1 MRWKK
6 VVAALAVSCASA
18 LGCKQHCFVTECD
31 INNYRQALGGLNA
44 PAHLEHDPG
53 AGLDPITQLVGR
65 PKTVLDTDREIRW
78 ITLRE
83 AIALALEQGNIG
95 SQSPNFPGVGNDNL
109 VTFQGRF
116 VSGSDA
122 IRVLAL
128 DPAIVGADIQASLS
142 KFDARL
148 QASMTWNTTD
158 RPVGTAL
165 ETFQAQFGQIQSIN
179 TNDAQ
184 FRAGIIK
191 PLPTGGV
198 AGLTFTTD
206 YQLSNLNQRV
216 NPAYRPALQF
226 AFEQP
231 LLQGFGVEINQLRAT
246 HPGSIVTPFQTGG
259 RVEGILITRLRF
271 DQQRAEFERQ
281 VHHQLLNVE
290 VAYWNLYGS
299 YWNLFSREQAL
310 RQAYEAWKVTNFQ
323 YLAGRKPIV
332 DLAQSR
338 VQYELFRGQRIT
350 AMGQVL
356 ENERQFRGLLGLPI
370 EDGKRLIPTDQ
381 PILTPYNPDWDT
393 ALHESLTL
401 RPELVLARQ
410 DLKFRQLDVI
420 SQKNLLLPDLRLT
433 SNYDVNGIGTKLDGP
448 TPNNAFRS
456 LAANQFHNFGFG
468 LRLDMPLGFRDA
480 HAALRVARLNLARSY
495 ISLHDQEVKA
505 QRYLG
510 QQFARLF
517 EYYEQIRAQRA
528 QREAAAQQVKARFAE
543 WQAGKGTLD
552 ILLEAQRFWA
562 DALREEYNAI
572 VNYNNTLAA
581 FEFAKGTIMQHNNVN
596 ISEGPL
602 PHCALARAV
611 EHEREKMRAFELLQ
625 RPDPSVKQACCDSEG
640 PGLPPKL
647 SGDGA
652 DPLPKVFREQPS
664 VSDLPDTLP
673 EPRPQT
679 GASSLLDLPGG
690 TGEEPGIS
698 TLPAPRT
705 RIEGSTPRTLA
716 PAVRGEER
724 GTIKLPP
731 AIDRP

>member
-1 MRWKK
+1 MGL
-6 VVAALAVSCASA
+6 ALSWASA
-18 LGCKQHCFVTECD
+18 LGCKQTCFVTECD
-31 INNYRQALGGLNA
+31 LKSYQTAAGQPMPADPENKPGLGM
-44 PAHLEHDPG
+44 E
-53 AGLDPITQLVGR
+53 PITQFSSR
-65 PKTVLDTDREIRW
+65 PMTVLDTDRPIRW

-83 AIALALEQGNIG
+83 AIATALEQGNIG

-116 VSGSDA
+116 VSGSDS
-122 IRVLAL
+122 IRVLSL
-128 DPAIVGADIQASLS
+128 DPAIVGADVQASLA

-148 QASMTWNTTD
+148 QTSMTWNTTD

-165 ETFQAQFGQIQSIN
+165 ETFQASFGRIN
-179 TNDAQ
+179 NISTNDAQ
-184 FRAGIIK
+184 FRSGIIK

-231 LLQGFGVEINQLRAT
+231 LLQGFGVEINQLRAS

-281 VHHQLLNVE
+281 VHHLLLNVE

-310 RQAYEAWKVTNFQ
+310 RQAFEAWKVTNLQF
-323 YLAGRKPIV
+323 LAGKKAAF

-356 ENERQFRGLLGLPI
+356 ENERQLRGLLGLPGA
-370 EDGKRLIPTDQ
+370 DGTRLVPTDE
-381 PILTPYNPDWDT
+381 PTLTPYKPDWDA

-401 RPELVLARQ
+401 RPELLLARQ

-420 SQKNLLLPDLRLT
+420 SQKNLLLPDLRFT
-433 SNYDVNGIGTKLDGP
+433 SNYDVNGIGTRLDGVGP
-448 TPNNAFRS
+448 GNALRS
-456 LAANQFHNFGFG
+456 LASNQFHNWGLG
-468 LRLDMPLGFRDA
+468 LRLDMPIGFRDA

-495 ISLHDQEVKA
+495 SSLTDQELKA
-505 QRYLG
+505 QRYL
-510 QQFARLF
+510 QQQYERLF
-517 EYYEQIRAQRA
+517 QYYEQIRAQRA
-528 QREAAAQQVKARFAE
+528 QREAAASQLKARFAE
-543 WQAGKGTLD
+543 FVAGKGTLD

-562 DALREEYNAI
+562 DALREEFNAI

-581 FEFAKGTIMQHNNVN
+581 FEFAKGTIMQHNNVS
-596 ISEGPL
+596 IAEGPL
-602 PHCALARAV
+602 PHCALMRAV
-611 EHEREKMRAFELLQ
+611 EHERERIKALPVLERH
-625 RPDPSVKQACCDSEG
+625 DPRVQQAACASDD
-640 PGLPPKL
+640 PGLPQL
-647 SGDGA
+647 SPEGA
-652 DPLPKVFREQPS
+652 DSLPKVLKQNP
-664 VSDLPDTLP
+664 TLP
-673 EPRPQT
+673 AMNEALPTPRIKVDSGLPELPRASDRDFPVTPQTPRTGATEPRPLAPVLEGDAT
-679 GASSLLDLPGG
+679 
-690 TGEEPGIS
+690 
-698 TLPAPRT
+698 PAPT
-705 RIEGSTPRTLA
+705 RR
-716 PAVRGEER
+716 
-724 GTIKLPP
+724 
-731 AIDRP
+731 